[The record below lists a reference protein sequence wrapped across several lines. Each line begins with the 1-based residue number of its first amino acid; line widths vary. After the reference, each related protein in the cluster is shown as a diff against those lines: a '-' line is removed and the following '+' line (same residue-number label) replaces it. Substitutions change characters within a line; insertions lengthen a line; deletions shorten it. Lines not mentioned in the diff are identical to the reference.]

1 MSKNKDSKVIV
12 IGGGGAGLC
21 ASIAAI
27 EAGAAEVTLMEKTS
41 KLGGD
46 TIISGMVISAGGT
59 LLQKQA
65 GIEDTP
71 HQYLIDLLTGG
82 RYTNDLI
89 LAATLAQNGP
99 AAWVWLSEH
108 GCQFPGPE
116 GLHVQHDHSLARS
129 VKFAPPGMISPLKQT
144 AEEKGVN
151 IMLDSPVQSLMME
164 DSQVVGVV
172 AGKDGQTTDYPAD
185 SVVLATGGFGRNQN
199 LVNQYNA
206 KFAEAA
212 SWNALGITGD
222 GIELAQAVG
231 ADLIHMDALRVIQT
245 GADVRIKVL
254 HPTYLMGQIREL
266 GGILVDPDGRRF
278 YDEMGRS
285 YELIHAAMAQG
296 SFYFLIFDAK
306 MATPSPWLPEK
317 TFNEQLNAAAKDG
330 MIAKQADTLEE
341 LADQIGAPV
350 LVETVL
356 RWNENTAKGE
366 DAVCR
371 RTEGLHPITESPFYA
386 IRYKPAI
393 VQTLGGVRI
402 NSQAQVLDQSG
413 QPIPGLYAAGQVV
426 GGVHGADYIGGS
438 ALLECVVYGIIAGEQ
453 AAGDI

>member
-1 MSKNKDSKVIV
+1 MAKNKNGRVIV
-12 IGGGGAGLC
+12 VGGGGAGLC
-21 ASIAAI
+21 ASIAAV
-27 EAGAAEVTLMEKTS
+27 EAGAAEVTLVEKAS

-82 RYTNDLI
+82 RYASDVV
-89 LAATLAQNGP
+89 LAATLVQNGP
-99 AAWVWLSEH
+99 AAWEWLAEH

-116 GLHVQHDHSLARS
+116 SLHVQHDHSLARS

-144 AEEKGVN
+144 AEAKGVN
-151 IMLDSPVQSLMME
+151 IMLDSPVLSLIME
-164 DSQVVGVV
+164 DSRVAGVV
-172 AGKDGQTTDYPAD
+172 VGKDGETTEYPAD
-185 SVVLATGGFGRNQN
+185 SVVLATGGFGRNKN

-212 SWNALGITGD
+212 SWNAMGITGD

-231 ADLIHMDALRVIQT
+231 ADLVHMDALRVIQT
-245 GADVRIKVL
+245 GADVRVKVL
-254 HPTYLMGQIREL
+254 HPTYLMGQIRTL
-266 GGILVDPDGRRF
+266 GGILVDQDGRRF

-285 YELIHAAMAQG
+285 YELIHAAMTQG
-296 SFYFLIFDAK
+296 PFYFLIFDAK
-306 MATPSPWLPEK
+306 MATPSQWLPEK
-317 TFNEQLNAAAKDG
+317 TFEEQLNAAVKDG
-330 MIAKQADTLEE
+330 MIAMQADTLEE
-341 LADQIGAPV
+341 LADQIGAPG
-350 LVETVL
+350 LVETVQ
-356 RWNENTAKGE
+356 RWNDDTAKGE
-366 DAVCR
+366 DTVCR

-402 NSQAQVLDQSG
+402 NNRAQVLDQSG
-413 QPIPGLYAAGQVV
+413 QPIPGLHAAGQVT

-438 ALLECVVYGIIAGEQ
+438 ALLECVVYGIIAGRQ
-453 AAGDI
+453 AAGNM